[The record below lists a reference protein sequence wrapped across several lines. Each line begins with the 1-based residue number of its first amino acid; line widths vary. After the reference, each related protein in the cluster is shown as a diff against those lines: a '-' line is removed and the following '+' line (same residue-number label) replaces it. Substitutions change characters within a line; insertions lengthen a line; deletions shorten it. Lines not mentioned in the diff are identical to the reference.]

1 MRMAAD
7 GGNEMKRILEGPG
20 SNEGAAVVVD
30 PQQVLQ
36 PELESA
42 TLQVFL
48 LLTDASLHSIAGL
61 MRMAGD
67 P

>member
-1 MRMAAD
+1 MRMAVE
-7 GGNEMKRILEGPG
+7 GGSEMKRILEGPG
-20 SNEGAAVVVD
+20 STDGAAVVVD

-42 TLQVFL
+42 TLQVSL
-48 LLTDASLHSIAGL
+48 LLTDAFHYSIAGL

>member
-20 SNEGAAVVVD
+20 STEGAAVVVD

-48 LLTDASLHSIAGL
+48 LLTDALLHSIAGL